1 MSISGEH
8 CTWLFF
14 PSLLLGKGKNGH
26 WHFGFLVFHF
36 SDQCLHLLT
45 SFFTG
50 KNNTMIWWSIH
61 AERRRGFF
69 ELLVSELCCKTCQS
83 LWEKMLFSVYYRFS
97 LILNELEKN
106 TTILCALL
114 GLFIV
119 FWNYSALN
127 WSLRSITAFKK
138 MLLSLY
144 CNECVVALT
153 EFCYLT

>member
-1 MSISGEH
+1 MRAYLESTALDFS
-8 CTWLFF
+8 F
-14 PSLLLGKGKNGH
+14 LLCSLGKGRMGIGILAF
-26 WHFGFLVFHF
+26 WF
-36 SDQCLHLLT
+36 STSLT
-45 SFFTG
+45 NASTSSRVFTG

-106 TTILCALL
+106 TTILCTLL

-127 WSLRSITAFKK
+127 WSLRSFTACKK
-138 MLLSLY
+138 NRFSPFIVM
-144 CNECVVALT
+144 NGFVP
-153 EFCYLT
+153 